1 MRLPNTSQI
10 SDEQESVYLD
20 APLDKHILVTGPPGT
35 GKTVIAFLRARTLA
49 KAGKK
54 DGHEPV
60 VIMYNRVLRRYTE
73 NAAKDDFLVKTM
85 HSWVQQWW
93 NSLDVKGLQHGQRF
107 NLTCPFAE
115 KDDAKELGARWNKYQ
130 KKWWISGERLREEP
144 EEFER
149 WDPTA
154 DIPKVDGDK
163 FAFDWELMCRM
174 VLSEVG
180 TGEIDMNNLNWG
192 QLIID
197 EGQDFSPDMY
207 AFFRALSDFCFEGD
221 ASAPVV
227 TAFADENQRL
237 QEQHNSSIAEI
248 CKQLEVGSERFYAL
262 SRNYRNSRPIAQLAA
277 HFYVGLATGKPDM
290 PSQKG
295 PTPVLFRGKTL
306 DLAIDYICR
315 YARNHD
321 NEEIG
326 VIVENN
332 KVRKKVVNKIK
343 HRLKDLEDI
352 KVQTYASDD
361 SECNDDRDLVFDESG
376 VITVVNSASC
386 KGLEFD
392 AVFIPELQ
400 RWRNDPNE
408 LDIFRM
414 RLYVMISRA
423 RKFVSL
429 MYSNEGGSNPDFLKL
444 LPEVDGVILESING
458 N

>member
-10 SDEQESVYLD
+10 SEEQESVYLD

-49 KAGKK
+49 NSRKK
-54 DGHEPV
+54 NGHTPV

-73 NAAKDDFLVKTM
+73 NASNKEFIVRTM
-85 HSWVQQWW
+85 HSWVQKWW
-93 NSLDVKGLQHGQRF
+93 NSLGVQGVQHRF
-107 NLTCPFAE
+107 NLDCPFDE
-115 KDDAKELGARWNKYQ
+115 KDEAKELGARWNRYQ
-130 KKWWISGERLREEP
+130 KKWWVDGESLREEP
-144 EEFER
+144 EEFAR
-149 WDPTA
+149 WNPTA
-154 DIPKVDGDK
+154 DVPNIDGDK
-163 FAFDWELMCRM
+163 FAFDWEVMSRM
-174 VLSEVG
+174 VLSEIG
-180 TGEIDMNNLNWG
+180 HGEINLKKLNWG

-207 AFFRALSDFCFEGD
+207 EFFRSLSDFCFEDD
-221 ASAPVV
+221 ANPPVV
-227 TAFADENQRL
+227 TVFADENQRL
-237 QEQHNSSIAEI
+237 QEQHNSTIAEI
-248 CKQLEVGSERFYAL
+248 RQQLEVSTDHSYVL
-262 SRNYRNSRPIAQLAA
+262 SRNYRNSKPIAQLAA

-295 PTPVLFRGKTL
+295 RVPVLFRGKTI
-306 DLAIDYICR
+306 DSAIDYICR
-315 YARNHD
+315 YARNND
-321 NEEIG
+321 NQEIG

-332 KVRKKVVNKIK
+332 RIRKKVFNKIRN
-343 HRLKDLEDI
+343 RLKDLDDVVI
-352 KVQTYASDD
+352 QTYASGDDD
-361 SECNDDRDLVFDESG
+361 SELVFDEPG

-408 LDIFRM
+408 IDNFKM

-423 RKFVSL
+423 RNFVSL
-429 MYSNEGGSNPDFLKL
+429 MYSNEGVGKPDFLKL
-444 LPEVDGVILESING
+444 LPAADGKILESVNG